1 VADELVNIGT
11 FALQTGLSIPMLRYY
26 HEIGILEPASVDP
39 DTGYRRYSR
48 EQVARARLIGRLRS
62 VEVPVAELTRALAAD
77 GSGLRAMLHAHRDT
91 LAARVEDTQRMLALV
106 NDLLKEEIPM
116 ETKGSFLVEVALRV
130 RDLDATVDFY
140 RRVLGFDFQPDD
152 HNGAAPLHY
161 DACGGS
167 WQPQGTQLF
176 TLWPAGDGPETTG
189 MQIGFGVPNVDE
201 VWARASEIKARLVSA
216 PADDPYVPRNAMF
229 KDPAGNEVTI
239 YQRAGW

>member
-26 HEIGILEPASVDP
+26 HEIGVLEPATVDP

-48 EQVARARLIGRLRS
+48 EQLARARLIGRLRS

-77 GSGLRAMLHAHRDT
+77 GSGLRVILQAHRDR
-91 LAARVEDTQRMLALV
+91 LSARVEDTERMLALV
-106 NDLLKEEIPM
+106 NDLLKEEIAM
-116 ETKGSFLVEVALRV
+116 ETKGSFLVEVALRA

-140 RRVLGFDFQPDD
+140 RRVFGFDFQPDD

-176 TLWPAGDGPETTG
+176 SLWPAGDEPETIG

-201 VWARASEIKARLVSA
+201 VWARASEVGASLVSA

-229 KDPAGNEVTI
+229 KDPAGNEIEI
-239 YQRAGW
+239 YERAGW

>member
-1 VADELVNIGT
+1 VANDLVNIGT

-26 HEIGILEPASVDP
+26 HEIGLLEPASVDP
-39 DTGYRRYSR
+39 ETGYRRYSR
-48 EQVARARLIGRLRS
+48 EQLARARLIRRLRS
-62 VEVPVAELTRALAAD
+62 VEVPVTELTQALAAD
-77 GSGLRAMLHAHRDT
+77 GSGLQLILQAHRDR
-91 LAARVEDTQRMLALV
+91 LSARVEATQRMLALV
-106 NDLLKEEIPM
+106 SDLLKEEIPM
-116 ETKGSFLVEVALRV
+116 ETQGSFLVEVTLKV

-189 MQIGFGVPNVDE
+189 MHIGFGVPNVNE
-201 VWARASEIKARLVSA
+201 VWARASQVAARLVSA
-216 PADDPYVPRNAMF
+216 PADDPYMPRNAIF
-229 KDPAGNEVTI
+229 EDPAGNHVSI
-239 YQRAGW
+239 YERAGW

>member
-26 HEIGILEPASVDP
+26 HEIGVLEPASVDP

-62 VEVPVAELTRALAAD
+62 VEVPVTELTQVLAAD
-77 GSGLRAMLHAHRDT
+77 GSGLRAILQTHRGR
-91 LAARVEDTQRMLALV
+91 LSARIEDTQRMLALV

-116 ETKGSFLVEVALRV
+116 ETQGSFLVEVVLRV
-130 RDLDATVDFY
+130 RDLDGTVDFY

-176 TLWPAGDGPETTG
+176 TLWPAGDRPETTG

-201 VWARASEIKARLVSA
+201 VWARASEAGARLVSA
-216 PADDPYVPRNAMF
+216 PADDPYVPRNATF
-229 KDPAGNEVTI
+229 KDPGGNEVEI
-239 YQRAGW
+239 YERAGW

>member
-26 HEIGILEPASVDP
+26 HELGVLTPASVDL

-48 EQVARARLIGRLRS
+48 EQADQARLIARLRS

-77 GSGLRAMLHAHRDT
+77 GSGLRAILQAHRDR
-91 LAARVEDTQRMLALV
+91 LSARVEDTQRMLALV
-106 NDLLKEEIPM
+106 NDLLKEIPM
-116 ETKGSFLVEVALRV
+116 ETQGSFLVEVTLTV

-140 RRVLGFDFQPDD
+140 RRVFGFDFQPDD

-161 DACGGS
+161 DACGGT
-167 WQPQGTQLF
+167 WKPQGTHLF

-189 MQIGFGVPNVDE
+189 MHIGFGVPNIDE
-201 VWARASEIKARLVSA
+201 VWARAVEVAARTVSA
-216 PADDPYVPRNAMF
+216 PADDPYVPRNATF

-239 YQRAGW
+239 YERAGW

>member
-1 VADELVNIGT
+1 VADELVTIRT

-26 HEIGILEPASVDP
+26 HEIGVLEPASVDP
-39 DTGYRRYSR
+39 GTGYRRYSR
-48 EQVARARLIGRLRS
+48 EQVARARLVGRLRS
-62 VEVPVAELTRALAAD
+62 AEVPVAELTQALAAD
-77 GSGLRAMLHAHRDT
+77 GSGLPVILHAHRDR
-91 LAARVEDTQRMLALV
+91 LAARIEGTHHMLALV

-116 ETKGSFLVEVALRV
+116 GTQGSFLVEVVLRV
-130 RDLDATVDFY
+130 RDLDATVGFY
-140 RRVLGFDFQPDD
+140 RRVLGFEFQPDD

-189 MQIGFGVPNVDE
+189 MHIGFGVPDVGQ
-201 VWARASEIKARLVSA
+201 VWARASEAEARLVSA

-229 KDPAGNEVTI
+229 NDPAGNEVMI
-239 YQRAGW
+239 YERAGW

>member
-1 VADELVNIGT
+1 MADELVNIGT

-26 HEIGILEPASVDP
+26 HEIGVLEPASVDP

-48 EQVARARLIGRLRS
+48 EQVARARLIARLRAL
-62 VEVPVAELTRALAAD
+62 EVPVTELTRALATD
-77 GSGLRAMLHAHRDT
+77 GSGLRVILQAHRDR
-91 LAARVEDTQRMLALV
+91 LSARIEDTQRMLALV

-116 ETKGSFLVEVALRV
+116 GTQGSFLVEVVLRV
-130 RDLDATVDFY
+130 RDLDASVDFY

-176 TLWPAGDGPETTG
+176 TLWPAGDRPETTG
-189 MQIGFGVPNVDE
+189 MHIGFGVPDVNE
-201 VWARASEIKARLVSA
+201 VWARASEVKAGLVSP
-216 PADDPYVPRNAMF
+216 PADDPYVPRNATF
-229 KDPAGNEVTI
+229 IDPSGNEIEI